1 MLDVAGIL
9 FSTVMIAYVVLQA
22 VKLDRV
28 QAWFQ
33 VLKSDDTASAG
44 GPRPWKRRA

>member
-1 MLDVAGIL
+1 MLDVTGIL

-22 VKLDRV
+22 VRLDRV

-33 VLKSDDTASAG
+33 VLKDSGTSKPA
-44 GPRPWKRRA
+44 PRPWSRRP

>member
-1 MLDVAGIL
+1 MLDTVGIL

-22 VKLDRV
+22 VRLDRV

-33 VLKSDDTASAG
+33 VLKADGAPAPA
-44 GPRPWKRRA
+44 PRTWNRRS